1 MQTSST
7 KIGGW
12 EIHTKGFGSKILRKF
27 GWEEGKSIGKNSHG
41 LIEPLNFEA
50 NCQFDGNQVKVI
62 KKPKSYN
69 DERKIHLINE
79 LDKLMLD
86 SDNEDEKP
94 KNKISTVIKPI
105 RPYRLGSSSGP
116 IVWL

>member
-1 MQTSST
+1 MKTSST

-12 EIHTKGFGSKILRKF
+12 EIYTKGFGSKILRKF

-62 KKPKSYN
+62 KKPKSYT
-69 DERKIHLINE
+69 DSKKIHIINE

-86 SDNEDEKP
+86 SNNEDKEP
-94 KNKISTVIKPI
+94 KNKTSTFIKPL